1 MKQSLEKNTLMI
13 ALITGSVIWGG
24 TSVYA
29 EEPEQVFTLDPMI
42 VTAQGFETKDLDT
55 PAAVEVYDVKRIEES
70 GANNAFDVLQNT
82 LGVTVQSQGFNGAAM
97 GTMTSKIMIRGAQVG
112 TLVLLNG
119 VPMNMD
125 GKYNLEDIPSGAI
138 EKIEVVRGGGSVLY
152 GSEATGGVINIITKK
167 KINNKVKF
175 SAGNFGKERYDISL
189 GTDKF
194 SVVAGLENRGK
205 ADGISSLADGKTT
218 GSIFDYG
225 KGERKSVMWNYQIT
239 DGLIFTHNYS
249 KNEHRYMQKDAVSK
263 KYTELRDYYDTDN
276 NFLVSYDKDGWKAH
290 VSYGTQEKTYD
301 KISPSGNGWKN
312 PTLNSWRKGHNT
324 NLNIQKKFDIGQNSL
339 LVGAGFQKEDM
350 DLRGTSN
357 SMSYD
362 RNNYS
367 LYLSY
372 DMSLDEKQ
380 NLLFN
385 MRETWAVGSKATET
399 KKDGTKVTTENE
411 DLSKFTPEVQYIYK
425 VNENS
430 SFYAKA
436 GKSFRMPNLTQI
448 YGTSNILPTTDLKP
462 EQGTH
467 YEIGYKL
474 NENKRS
480 WRVALYSY
488 DIKDYLKAARDKN
501 DDIYYVNQDFRNTG
515 IELSC
520 TTVHDK
526 NWSSN
531 IGLTYSKPQAR
542 NEEEYGDLGWH
553 DCYGRYQING
563 TLNYNKNKFNGM
575 LSGNFVGHRISNTA
589 TERNIKPQFFTD
601 LDLSYK
607 PEDNHKIFFHLNN
620 ILDRIDITTN
630 GDTNYHNLGR
640 NFMLGYEYSF

>member
-1 MKQSLEKNTLMI
+1 MI
-13 ALITGSVIWGG
+13 ALISGNVIWGG
-24 TSVYA
+24 TAVHA

-70 GANNAFDVLQNT
+70 GADNAFDVLQNT

-125 GKYNLEDIPSGAI
+125 GKYNLEDIPSNAI

-167 KINNKVKF
+167 NVKNRIKV

-189 GTDKF
+189 GAGKF
-194 SVVAGLENRGK
+194 SIVAGLENRGK

-218 GSIFDYG
+218 GNIFDYA

-276 NFLVSYDKDGWKAH
+276 NFLLSYDKDGWKTH

-301 KISPSGNGWKN
+301 KISPSGNGWKS
-312 PTLNSWRKGHNT
+312 PKLNSWRKGHNT
-324 NLNIQKKFDIGQNSL
+324 NLNVQKKFDIGQNSL
-339 LVGAGFQKEDM
+339 LIGASFQKEDM

-372 DMSLDEKQ
+372 DMKINKKS

-385 MRETWAVGSKATET
+385 MRETWAVGSKATEIDKNG
-399 KKDGTKVTTENE
+399 KKHTTEAEPIKLN
-411 DLSKFTPEVQYIYK
+411 SKHHFFAVRLNQQQNSAAFYCLCKQANQRAPVYQKIALHGCPEVL
-425 VNENS
+425 E
-430 SFYAKA
+430 F
-436 GKSFRMPNLTQI
+436 
-448 YGTSNILPTTDLKP
+448 
-462 EQGTH
+462 
-467 YEIGYKL
+467 
-474 NENKRS
+474 
-480 WRVALYSY
+480 LY
-488 DIKDYLKAARDKN
+488 N
-501 DDIYYVNQDFRNTG
+501 GETP
-515 IELSC
+515 
-520 TTVHDK
+520 
-526 NWSSN
+526 
-531 IGLTYSKPQAR
+531 SK
-542 NEEEYGDLGWH
+542 
-553 DCYGRYQING
+553 
-563 TLNYNKNKFNGM
+563 M
-575 LSGNFVGHRISNTA
+575 
-589 TERNIKPQFFTD
+589 
-601 LDLSYK
+601 
-607 PEDNHKIFFHLNN
+607 HL
-620 ILDRIDITTN
+620 
-630 GDTNYHNLGR
+630 
-640 NFMLGYEYSF
+640 